1 MSNSSSVIGDLVPYP
16 PKEWEIYPS
25 EQLATHVLENADH
38 ALQGELLLNLERSG
52 DVGGQFRFVLGGTSK
67 LYVVLPASAV
77 LQCGGASKFKL
88 NWQLWP
94 KNILLRPNSMTT
106 VWMDFMDRYTHFTTF
121 LNVKKKFLK
130 EKIYFKKK

>member
-1 MSNSSSVIGDLVPYP
+1 MSDSSSIHGDLVPYP

-25 EQLATHVLENADH
+25 EQIATHVLEEADQ
-38 ALQGELLLNLERSG
+38 ALQGEFLLTIERSG
-52 DVGGQFRFVLGGTSK
+52 DVGGQYRFVLGGTSK
-67 LYVVLPASAV
+67 LDVVLPASAV

-106 VWMDFMDRYTHFTTF
+106 VWMDIMDRYMHFI
-121 LNVKKKFLK
+121 KKYQN
-130 EKIYFKKK
+130 I